1 MIQISGKDS
10 KPFWSLLSGRVTKIT
25 PPSPLLPKD
34 EGLRGIGIV
43 HIMSIGNIILCTISV
58 TVSYLIHYES

>member
-10 KPFWSLLSGRVTKIT
+10 KPFWSILSGRVTKIT

-34 EGLRGIGIV
+34 EGLRGIV

-58 TVSYLIHYES
+58 TVSYLILYES